1 MRGTYAPTRG
11 LQQKPPGR
19 GPFLLRER
27 LLVLGAIADAV
38 MIVVGYPHGVYR
50 IAFFDSL
57 DVGRVI
63 TFVAVSDAPSLSVR
77 VSFPTGTVHSNSIAP
92 GSAAKRAR

>member
-1 MRGTYAPTRG
+1 MPQRAACNRN
-11 LQQKPPGR
+11 
-19 GPFLLRER
+19 R
-27 LLVLGAIADAV
+27 LAEGHSCSGNVCWFLGAIADAV

-63 TFVAVSDAPSLSVR
+63 TFVVVSDAPSLSVR